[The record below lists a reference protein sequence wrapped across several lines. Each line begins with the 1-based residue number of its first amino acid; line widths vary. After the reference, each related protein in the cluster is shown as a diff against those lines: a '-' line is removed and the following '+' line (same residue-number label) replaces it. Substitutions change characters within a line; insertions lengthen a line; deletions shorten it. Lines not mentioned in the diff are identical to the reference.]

1 MYLGDPTHRRR
12 AHPWT
17 GLLACS
23 ALVLTAAAAGR
34 RLQRVVVVGASMEP
48 TLTAGDRLLVLA
60 GVPLRVGA
68 VVAVEDPRQDQHG
81 GARRVMVKRIAAV
94 GPEGVD
100 VRGDTPAR
108 STDSRT
114 FGPVP
119 PSLVHGTVIW
129 RYGPPER
136 AGRLTRGR

>member
-12 AHPWT
+12 AVPWT
-17 GLLACS
+17 GLVACS
-23 ALVLTAAAAGR
+23 ALVLTLVSAGR
-34 RLQRVVVVGASMEP
+34 RLQRVVVAGASMEP

-68 VVAVEDPRQDQHG
+68 VVAVEDPRRAEQG
-81 GARRVMVKRIAAV
+81 GVRRVMVKRIAAV

-100 VRGDTPAR
+100 VRGDAPAR

-119 PSLVHGTVIW
+119 PRMVQGTVIW
-129 RYGPPER
+129 RYAPPER
-136 AGRLTRGR
+136 AGRVTRVR